1 MEYWNSISESCRY
14 IFWRKCGLVLDTNE
28 FLFRIHLNMTSIEAA
43 IRKCREQ
50 GMRITPQRIL
60 ILRELL
66 GNRSHPTV
74 EDIYR
79 AVCREYPNISL
90 ATVYNTLNMLVEIG
104 EVRDFSNSNG
114 SRRFDPNLYPH
125 DHAICEACGRL
136 FDVAQHDPEKESILA
151 MGKSF
156 KVIRKQTLYYGR
168 CWICS
173 TMVNVNL
180 QLDEFGNASK
190 HKDTDQAMQD
200 KQGKASLK
208 IKKEKKIAHVR

>member
-1 MEYWNSISESCRY
+1 
-14 IFWRKCGLVLDTNE
+14 
-28 FLFRIHLNMTSIEAA
+28 MTSIEAA

-74 EDIYR
+74 EDIYK

-104 EVRDFSNSNG
+104 EIRDFSNSNG

-125 DHAICEACGRL
+125 DHAICEVCGRL
-136 FDVAQHDPEKESILA
+136 FDVAQEDPDKLNILA
-151 MGKSF
+151 MGKNF
-156 KVIRKQTLYYGR
+156 NVKRKQTLYYGR

-173 TMVNVNL
+173 TMVSVNGKMVAAERITK
-180 QLDEFGNASK
+180 Q
-190 HKDTDQAMQD
+190 KDIVESYLKEEET
-200 KQGKASLK
+200 GKNSAN
-208 IKKEKKIAHVR
+208 KEKKVVQAR